1 LAPTTRTSEIGA
13 LFADSDSED
22 DGDERDHGEGGASST
37 AMDVAAEGGKRAAED
52 AFGDGGES
60 EDEIEDAAPSAA
72 RAAAATGAEAEVG
85 EAAEEEGG
93 ATAVDAG
100 GHGGLIGFSDSE
112 DEYEGNGEMDVA
124 AEALGTMTGDGTH
137 AEPTT
142 LAVADG
148 LVVDGDG
155 EDSGDEGD
163 DEMDDGMDGA
173 SSTAM
178 DVAAEGG
185 KRSAADAFGD
195 GEESEMSTAVAT
207 ATPAMGAME
216 VETGGETE
224 AVDGTSTVAKKKKT
238 KKRGGRGKPSR
249 TYHAKQHRRPGR
261 DR

>member
-1 LAPTTRTSEIGA
+1 MAFMVRSCISSQRARTCAGFIDGGPLPARQLAPP
-13 LFADSDSED
+13 
-22 DGDERDHGEGGASST
+22 H
-37 AMDVAAEGGKRAAED
+37 
-52 AFGDGGES
+52 
-60 EDEIEDAAPSAA
+60 
-72 RAAAATGAEAEVG
+72 
-85 EAAEEEGG
+85 
-93 ATAVDAG
+93 
-100 GHGGLIGFSDSE
+100 
-112 DEYEGNGEMDVA
+112 
-124 AEALGTMTGDGTH
+124 
-137 AEPTT
+137 
-142 LAVADG
+142 
-148 LVVDGDG
+148 GDG

-224 AVDGTSTVAKKKKT
+224 AIDGTSTDGEAKKKKR
-238 KKRGGRGKPSR
+238 KKRGGRGKTSSAN
-249 TYHAKQHRRPGR
+249 YVKQHRWR